1 MNAKKIRIDGVG
13 EILLE
18 RSRRAKHIC
27 LSVRPRKG
35 IRVAVPYGVSFGQAE
50 EVAHSKAAWMQK
62 HLQRMIRLEH
72 EAARIKTG
80 CRVGQNAA
88 RRMIVDRLRQL
99 SATHGY
105 PFNKVFVKC
114 QKTRWGSCSG
124 KNNIN
129 LNVALVQLPA
139 ELMDYVIL
147 HELVHTRIKDHSPR
161 FWKALN
167 ELVPDARALDKEL
180 NRYEGLLLF

>member
-1 MNAKKIRIDGVG
+1 MKSKKIRIEGVG

-27 LSVRPRKG
+27 LSVRPRRG
-35 IRVAVPYGVSFGQAE
+35 IRVAVPYGVSFYLAE
-50 EVAHSKAAWMQK
+50 EVAHAKTAWMQK
-62 HLQRMIRLEH
+62 HLQRMVRLEH
-72 EAARIKTG
+72 EAARIKT
-80 CRVGQNAA
+80 RRLEQTAA
-88 RRMIVDRLRQL
+88 RRMLVDRLQQL

-105 PFNKVFVKC
+105 PYHKVFVKC

-129 LNVALVQLPA
+129 LNLALVQLPA
-139 ELMDYVIL
+139 ELMDYVLL
-147 HELVHTRIKDHSPR
+147 HELVHTRIKNHSPR
-161 FWKALN
+161 FWQELDK
-167 ELVPDARALDKEL
+167 LVPGARRLDKEL